1 MKNIITILFC
11 LISIGSFSQ
20 NIVINESLNPFL
32 QNNSTFDFEKGMVVS
47 QPKSEWMSKVEKSF
61 KEKNVG
67 PLKATIN
74 DWEIALK
81 GIGKVFRKENT
92 FLSCSISDKNFVQ
105 LSFINNYLFSFC
117 ETKDD
122 GKPDKKERNYV
133 LIDAILLFL
142 RN

>member
-122 GKPDKKERNYV
+122 GKPDKKE
-133 LIDAILLFL
+133 
-142 RN
+142 

>member
-1 MKNIITILFC
+1 
-11 LISIGSFSQ
+11 
-20 NIVINESLNPFL
+20 
-32 QNNSTFDFEKGMVVS
+32 
-47 QPKSEWMSKVEKSF
+47 MSKVEKSF

-122 GKPDKKERNYV
+122 GKPDKKE
-133 LIDAILLFL
+133 
-142 RN
+142 